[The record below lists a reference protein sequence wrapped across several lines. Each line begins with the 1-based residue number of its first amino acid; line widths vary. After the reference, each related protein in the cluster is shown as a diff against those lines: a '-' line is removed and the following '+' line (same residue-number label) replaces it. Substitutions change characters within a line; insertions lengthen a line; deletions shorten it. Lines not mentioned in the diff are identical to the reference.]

1 MSKRGRTAQLVVAE
15 RKVLH
20 VDELAKLGGDFACQ
34 RNGRSFSASGRLVC
48 HMSKRVL
55 TGQVV
60 FRKIKVRQVDE
71 LAKFGGD

>member
-1 MSKRGRTAQLVVAE
+1 MVVAE

-20 VDELAKLGGDFACQ
+20 VDQLAKLGGDRPCQ
-34 RNGRSFSASGRLVC
+34 R
-48 HMSKRVL
+48 KRKVGLFQQVVQNKGEMRKWVL